1 MTAGSH
7 AEADSD
13 FRWSESRSR
22 RRHGVELQSWTPAW
36 SRLVGPGPRAGHFRS
51 SPLNPNRPP
60 ARPQADGSDLRRFLS
75 CFVTASALSSFGHGS
90 IWSLRPR
97 PEWNRRPGCCNGPP
111 GRAEHGRTAGTSEHC
126 IRPLEQSRLCLI
138 SLTRS
143 TYRKGLV
150 SSVPLRYIPWWQR
163 WRRLLHEAAAPDSAQ
178 FVRVCDPG
186 ASAPDT
192 VRHAGRHDAPRSPR
206 QHSRAPAFGLRRG
219 PG

>member
-1 MTAGSH
+1 MSNFKVGLPLGHVSLAQGRGPVTFGVAHLIRIARRPGLRLMAQTFGVFCLVLSRH
-7 AEADSD
+7 RHFQV
-13 FRWSESRSR
+13 FRY
-22 RRHGVELQSWTPAW
+22 
-36 SRLVGPGPRAGHFRS
+36 
-51 SPLNPNRPP
+51 
-60 ARPQADGSDLRRFLS
+60 
-75 CFVTASALSSFGHGS
+75 CS

-111 GRAEHGRTAGTSEHC
+111 GRAEHGRTAGTIEHC

-206 QHSRAPAFGLRRG
+206 HHSRAPAFGLRRG